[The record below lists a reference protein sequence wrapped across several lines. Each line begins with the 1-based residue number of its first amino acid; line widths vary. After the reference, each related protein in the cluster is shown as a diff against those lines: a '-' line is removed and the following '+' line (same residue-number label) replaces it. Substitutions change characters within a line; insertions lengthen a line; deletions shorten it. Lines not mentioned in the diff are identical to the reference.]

1 MTKTDLCLSI
11 SDALPVPSDQD
22 LYDTVEKAL
31 DKSTGILE
39 GLRAYTGATEPI
51 REVGLE
57 LLSIS
62 YTYIHIIW
70 YVIVHY
76 VVLLREPTPC

>member
-11 SDALPVPSDQD
+11 SDALPVPSDHD

-39 GLRAYTGATEPI
+39 GLCAYTGATERI

-62 YTYIHIIW
+62 NSISISYSIYYVYII
-70 YVIVHY
+70 
-76 VVLLREPTPC
+76 